1 MNTQLSFTAILKHA
15 LFVVVFCFS
24 GFLVPAQDHSIH
36 QASNKSGKD
45 WKTFFVSDLKDL
57 NIAEPPGKEQT
68 QKELKEL
75 KQKMMQQG
83 DKNLHQIYF
92 WDAGSPAYRWNQL
105 GYGLTSFEANQNADF
120 AAFFVTFLRTPTAWM
135 NIAINDAM
143 AAAWKIK
150 YKYGRKRPAQFDPAI
165 KSLIDAPA
173 TPSYPCEHTVAAAAA
188 ATVLSYFYPAKA
200 DSILKMAKEAAQS
213 RIDAGVQFPSDVE
226 AGWKLG
232 EQVGERV
239 VKEAKNDGSDKPWT
253 GTMNTDP
260 KLWRGDYPVGI
271 MAATFRPLVLKSGN
285 QLRPAAPPDFAKDMQ
300 ELKTFKQ
307 NFKTASLAY
316 YWAAHTG
323 FEIWTE
329 LANQKIFEYRL
340 DRNTPACVTIYAML
354 HVAVHDAAIAI
365 MDAKYAYWG
374 IRPFQYDT
382 TYRPL
387 VSTPPFPGYPSGHAT
402 ASSVAATVLQY
413 FFPADA
419 ALFQRNAQECADSRA
434 YAGIHFR
441 TDNETGLE
449 FGRKIGTYIIDNWSK
464 R

>member
-1 MNTQLSFTAILKHA
+1 MNTNLSFTAILKQI
-15 LFVVVFCFS
+15 LLVVVFCFS
-24 GFLVPAQDHSIH
+24 GFLVFAQGYSIR
-36 QASNKSGKD
+36 QASNKSGTN
-45 WKTFFVSDLKDL
+45 WKTFFVNDIKEL
-57 NIAEPPGKEQT
+57 NIAEPPDKEET
-68 QKELKEL
+68 QKELKGL

-83 DKNLHQIYF
+83 DKNLQQIHY
-92 WDAGSPAYRWNQL
+92 WDAGSPAYRWNQI
-105 GYGLTSFEANQNADF
+105 GYGLISFED
-120 AAFFVTFLRTPTAWM
+120 FVTFSRAPTAWM

-150 YKYGRKRPAQFDPAI
+150 YKYMRKRPAQFDPSF
-165 KSLIDAPA
+165 KVLIDAPV

-188 ATVLSYFYPAKA
+188 AKVLSYFYPAKA

-232 EQVGERV
+232 EQVAARV
-239 VKEAKNDGSDKPWT
+239 VEEAKNDGSDKPWT
-253 GTMNTDP
+253 GSMNTDP

-271 MAATFRPLVLKSGN
+271 MTATFKPLVLKSGN
-285 QLRPAAPPDFAKDMQ
+285 QFRPAAPPDFAKDMR

-307 NFKTASLAY
+307 DFQTASLAY
-316 YWAAHTG
+316 YWASHTG
-323 FEIWTE
+323 FDVWTE

-340 DRNTPACVTIYAML
+340 DKNTPACVNIYTLL
-354 HVAVHDAAIAI
+354 HVAMHDAAIAI

-387 VSTPPFPGYPSGHAT
+387 IFTPPFPSYPSGHAT
-402 ASSVAATVLQY
+402 ASSVACTVLQY

-419 ALFQRNAQECADSRA
+419 DLFKKTAQECADSRF

-441 TDNETGLE
+441 TDNEEGLE
-449 FGRKIGTYIIDNWSK
+449 FGKKIGDYIIDNRNK
-464 R
+464 

>member
-1 MNTQLSFTAILKHA
+1 MNTILPFTTILKQA
-15 LFVVVFCFS
+15 LFVVVFYFS
-24 GFLVPAQDHSIH
+24 GVLVLAQDHSISK
-36 QASNKSGKD
+36 SNNNSGKN
-45 WKTFFVSDLKDL
+45 WKTFFVTDLKDL

-68 QKELKEL
+68 QKELNEL

-83 DKNLHQIYF
+83 DKNLQQIHY

-105 GYGLTSFEANQNADF
+105 GYSLTSFGPSFD
-120 AAFFVTFLRTPTAWM
+120 FVTFLRVPTAWM

-143 AAAWKIK
+143 AAAWKLK
-150 YKYGRKRPAQFDPAI
+150 YKYMRKRPAQFDPSA

-188 ATVLSYFYPAKA
+188 AKVLSYFYPAKA

-232 EQVGERV
+232 EQVAERV

-253 GTMNTDP
+253 GTMKTDP

-271 MAATFRPLVLKSGN
+271 MGATFKPLILKSGN
-285 QLRPAAPPDFAKDMQ
+285 QFRPAAPPDFAKDMQ

-307 NFKTASLAY
+307 DFQSASLAY

-323 FEIWTE
+323 FDIWTE

-340 DRNTPACVTIYAML
+340 DKNTPACVNIYTLL
-354 HVAVHDAAIAI
+354 HVAIHDASIAI

-382 TYRPL
+382 TYHSL
-387 VSTPPFPGYPSGHAT
+387 ISTPPFPGYPSGHAT
-402 ASSVAATVLQY
+402 ASSVASTVLQY
-413 FFPADA
+413 LFPADA
-419 ALFQRNAQECADSRA
+419 ALFQKMAQECADSRA

-449 FGRKIGTYIIDNWSK
+449 FGKKIGSYVIDNWNK
-464 R
+464 

>member
-1 MNTQLSFTAILKHA
+1 MFIQHYFTDKTPQLLLAILFCSAGLFA
-15 LFVVVFCFS
+15 L
-24 GFLVPAQDHSIH
+24 AQNNDSQKGSI
-36 QASNKSGKD
+36 AAGE
-45 WKTFFVSDLKDL
+45 WKTFLVNYTKEI
-57 NIAEPPGKEQT
+57 NVPAPPDKEQT

-75 KQKMMQQG
+75 KEKTGQRNTKII
-83 DKNLHQIYF
+83 DQIRY

-105 GYGLTSFEANQNADF
+105 GYSLTSFDSSF
-120 AAFFVTFLRTPTAWM
+120 DFVTFLRAPTAWM

-143 AAAWKIK
+143 AAAWKLK
-150 YKYGRKRPAQFDPAI
+150 YKYMRKRPAQFDPSI

-188 ATVLSYFYPAKA
+188 AKVLSYFYPAKA

-232 EQVGERV
+232 EQVAERV

-253 GTMNTDP
+253 GTMKTDP

-271 MAATFRPLVLKSGN
+271 IGATFKPLVLKSGN
-285 QLRPAAPPDFAKDMQ
+285 QFRPAAPPDFAKDMQ

-307 NFKTASLAY
+307 NFQTASLAY

-323 FEIWTE
+323 FDIWTE

-340 DRNTPACVTIYAML
+340 DKNTPACVNIYTLL
-354 HVAVHDAAIAI
+354 HVAIHDAAIAI

-382 TYRPL
+382 TYHPL
-387 VSTPPFPGYPSGHAT
+387 ILTPPFPGYPSGHAT
-402 ASSVAATVLQY
+402 ASGTAATVLQY

-419 ALFQRNAQECADSRA
+419 ALFKKIAQECADSRF
-434 YAGIHFR
+434 YAGIHFK
-441 TDNETGLE
+441 TDNEAGLE
-449 FGRKIGTYIIDNWSK
+449 LGKKIGDYVVNNWNK
-464 R
+464 KEGGK